1 MEVKKVSGHKAA
13 IAITAMAA
21 TLVTL
26 ALIFVVLWLHGA
38 FLPRWIEWD
47 NNAEELIPE
56 GVAEVLSDDWLIQDA
71 LMLDIDGDGARE
83 SVLLVWKRGSY
94 GLRRPT
100 WVKRDEIGFS
110 QHIFIYKDY
119 SDPAISQKEASHFEG
134 GWHPVWM
141 SSKLSFEVTTFR
153 EGGDIPGTGRMCLET
168 VTPDGD
174 IYRWGW
180 LSWGLQRVE

>member
-119 SDPAISQKEASHFEG
+119 SDPAISQEEASHFEG

-153 EGGDIPGTGRMCLET
+153 EGGEIPGTGRMCLET
-168 VTPDGD
+168 VTPEGD